1 MNILDY
7 LDKESPEVSRAL
19 THGFRRGDA
28 DAIGRAVLEE
38 IKARQALVR
47 VLNERLI
54 LCEKEFPGIKAKLLD
69 LDSTVKGVENVVESA
84 PAPVGE
90 TDRVTDARL
99 DAIDER
105 ISIIAT
111 DRVTDARLDA
121 IDERIGIIASGLVTI
136 VNSLSS

>member
-7 LDKESPEVSRAL
+7 LDKESPEVLRAL
-19 THGFRRGDA
+19 QHGFRRGDA
-28 DAIGRAVLEE
+28 DAVGRCLLEE
-38 IKARQALVR
+38 IKARQSLVR
-47 VLNERLI
+47 VLNERLV

-69 LDSTVKGVENVVESA
+69 LDTTVKGVENVVEPA
-84 PAPVGE
+84 PIPVGE

-105 ISIIAT
+105 ISIIA
-111 DRVTDARLDA
+111 
-121 IDERIGIIASGLVTI
+121 SGLVTI

>member
-7 LDKESPEVSRAL
+7 LDKESPEVMRAL
-19 THGFRRGDA
+19 HHGFRKGDV

-38 IKARQALVR
+38 IKARQMLVK
-47 VLNERLI
+47 VLNERLV
-54 LCEKEFPGIKAKLLD
+54 LCEKEFPGIKAKLLS
-69 LDSTVKGVENVVESA
+69 LDNTVQGVENVVEPA

-90 TDRVTDARL
+90 TDRVSDERL

-105 ISIIAT
+105 IS
-111 DRVTDARLDA
+111 
-121 IDERIGIIASGLVTI
+121 IIASGLVTI